1 MSWLEEREQDW
12 TEFNL
17 IFLHFSINDSCHL
30 LILPVGTA
38 MLLHQTLLD
47 PSRKLNHRS
56 SVREVKVINLEPRV
70 AQEVLER
77 RNDVAF

>member
-1 MSWLEEREQDW
+1 
-12 TEFNL
+12 
-17 IFLHFSINDSCHL
+17 
-30 LILPVGTA
+30 

-56 SVREVKVINLEPRV
+56 SMREVKVINLEPRV